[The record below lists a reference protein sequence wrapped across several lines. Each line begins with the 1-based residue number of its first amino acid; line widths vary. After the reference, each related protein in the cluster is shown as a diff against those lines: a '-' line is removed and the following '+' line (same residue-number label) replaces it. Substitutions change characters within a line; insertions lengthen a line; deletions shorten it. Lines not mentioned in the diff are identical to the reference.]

1 MEYNEFFQENSNII
15 SNCMIELQGTYNE
28 ASMELLLSESNK
40 FNNIIMHSLG
50 ESVIL
55 ENIGETASKIKDVII
70 KFFKGLIEA
79 VRKAIHTIITKVKDF
94 LKEAKRIFIEKS
106 SEFIKKIKEK
116 KNKVNENAM
125 ILNES
130 SDISAEFKTAVKY
143 LYNNNLG
150 DFVIKKDF
158 TFDGERMRVMK
169 NLPGSIKRL
178 YQGSGLYTK
187 LSNLEDLAFR
197 VNENLDKETKEAAKD
212 KFIQDIKEAELEIKS
227 NAIYYLLGGSNK
239 YKDETIREALN
250 DYLFAD
256 VKFDLTIKDIQGQGS
271 GSIDSF
277 LNFLNMY
284 IVPEEMSTVPNELE
298 SKIRKMCEDTR
309 QTIIKRVAKGYDTS
323 DGPILKEYFGFVEK
337 VVGLSLQAIETYNSI
352 AVRTSKV
359 AQSIYLNV
367 MKKFAT
373 T

>member
-1 MEYNEFFQENSNII
+1 MEYNQFLQENSNII

-70 KFFKGLIEA
+70 KFFKGLIDA
-79 VRKAIHTIITKVKDF
+79 VRKAIHTIITKVNDF

-130 SDISAEFKTAVKY
+130 SNISAEFKTAVTY

-150 DFVIKKDF
+150 DFVVKKDL
-158 TFDGERMRVMK
+158 TFDTVRYGKIIRLPYKIK
-169 NLPGSIKRL
+169 NLIEGA
-178 YQGSGLYTK
+178 GLRFK
-187 LSNLEDLAFR
+187 ISELEDLAFR
-197 VNENLDKETKEAAKD
+197 VNANLDKETKEAAKD
-212 KFIQDIKEAELEIKS
+212 KFIQDIKETELEIKS
-227 NAIYYLLGGSNK
+227 RIIYYLLDNNEYNDK
-239 YKDETIREALN
+239 TIRDAL
-250 DYLFAD
+250 DEYFFTY
-256 VKFDLTIKDIQGQGS
+256 KKYDLTIKNINDNYNVIE
-271 GSIDSF
+271 SF
-277 LNFLNMY
+277 IEDY

-298 SKIRKMCEDTR
+298 SKIRKICEDTR
-309 QTIIKRVAKGYDTS
+309 QIIIKRVAKGYDTS

-352 AVRTSKV
+352 AVRASKV

>member
-1 MEYNEFFQENSNII
+1 MEYNEFLQENSNII

-40 FNNIIMHSLG
+40 FNNIIMYSLG

-55 ENIGETASKIKDVII
+55 ENIGETVSKIKDVII
-70 KFFKGLIEA
+70 KFFKGLIEV

-158 TFDGERMRVMK
+158 TFDEKRMRVIK
-169 NLPGSIKRL
+169 NLPDNIKSL
-178 YQGSGLYTK
+178 CGGAGLGTK
-187 LSNLEDLAFR
+187 LSNLGDLAFR

-212 KFIQDIKEAELEIKS
+212 KFIQDIKETELKMKS
-227 NAIYYLLGGSNK
+227 DVIYYLLGGSSI

-256 VKFDLTIKDIQGQGS
+256 EKFDLTIKDIKGS
-271 GSIDSF
+271 DSF
-277 LNFLNMY
+277 LVFLDMY
-284 IVPEEMSTVPNELE
+284 IVPEDMSTVPNELE
-298 SKIRKMCEDTR
+298 SAIRNMCENTR

-337 VVGLSLQAIETYNSI
+337 LVGLSLQTIETYNSI
-352 AVRTSKV
+352 AARTSKV